1 MLRAVQVSVTK
12 SAHGSPRLALPILL
26 PLPFIDLLDN
36 IADGMNLKLQC
47 FRNEPNLGFNCVEIP
62 PHQPAIEK

>member
-1 MLRAVQVSVTK
+1 M
-12 SAHGSPRLALPILL
+12 LALPILL

-36 IADGMNLKLQC
+36 IADSMNLKLQC

-62 PHQPAIEK
+62 PHQPAVEK